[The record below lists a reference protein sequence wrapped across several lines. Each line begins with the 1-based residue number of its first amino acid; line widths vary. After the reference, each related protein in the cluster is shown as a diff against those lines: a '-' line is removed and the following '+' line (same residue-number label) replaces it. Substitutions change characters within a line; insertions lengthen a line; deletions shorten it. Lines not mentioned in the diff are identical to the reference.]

1 MRTAWVLTEEE
12 RKMKFEERVK
22 KNSASH
28 ERNYDVVS
36 YINEAELRELSF
48 YVMISEY
55 QEMSKVEDMEPFF
68 TREVIRSE
76 EYNENSENITFAGWL
91 PSNRISAYQVK
102 GR

>member
-22 KNSASH
+22 KNSANH
-28 ERNYDVVS
+28 ERNYDVDS

-68 TREVIRSE
+68 TREVIRSKE
-76 EYNENSENITFAGWL
+76 FIENS
-91 PSNRISAYQVK
+91 
-102 GR
+102 